1 MRGAARLENRYL
13 KDMLRNMQNTAITEA
28 KVTTVFDSNFRMK
41 IILGN
46 RHNGH

>member
-1 MRGAARLENRYL
+1 MRGAVRLENRGL
-13 KDMLRNMQNTAITEA
+13 QDMLRNRQNTAITEA
-28 KVTTVFDSNFRMK
+28 KVTTIFDINFRMK